1 MCMDKVELKTIYR
14 STDEPHLVFL
24 NRLRFEQPDRPTLKA
39 YFGERHWYHEALE
52 DCVARG
58 MALAKEKGE
67 PFSWL
72 TCTNRGAAEVCEAAL
87 SLVGVTAAD
96 LAQGAYCDPTTKSE
110 LRIVAK
116 PGILLRLSHTATSSV
131 DS

>member
-1 MCMDKVELKTIYR
+1 M
-14 STDEPHLVFL
+14 
-24 NRLRFEQPDRPTLKA
+24 
-39 YFGERHWYHEALE
+39 
-52 DCVARG
+52 ARG

-96 LAQGAYCDPTTKSE
+96 LAQGAYCDPTTRSE

-116 PGILLRLSHTATSSV
+116 PGILL
-131 DS
+131 